1 MNKEIILNCLK
12 NNLQQFKEKYN
23 IEQIGLFGSYARDEA
38 TKESDIDIFV
48 KMPQKIFDMIAIK
61 DLLENELGKKVDLIR
76 EHKHIKPLLL
86 KRYYRF
92 FLSTIFSINI

>member
-1 MNKEIILNCLK
+1 MYNLK
-12 NNLQQFKEKYN
+12 GGVGKTT
-23 IEQIGLFGSYARDEA
+23 S
-38 TKESDIDIFV
+38 THS
-48 KMPQKIFDMIAIK
+48 IAAA
-61 DLLENELGKKVDLIR
+61 LNELGKKVDLIR